1 MYIIENLNF
10 IHEGTA
16 SSEKDYKFEIL
27 LNRNWHYSWSK
38 FYFYKKNYNYFYA
51 LRKVSPN
58 FFRSLIEYLYSKF
71 ISDDN
76 QTRLNKAILS
86 GISNAILLRR
96 SHYRPN
102 IKTK

>member
-1 MYIIENLNF
+1 
-10 IHEGTA
+10 
-16 SSEKDYKFEIL
+16 SSGFFAEVCTVLFLQE
-27 LNRNWHYSWSK
+27 
-38 FYFYKKNYNYFYA
+38 NYNYFYA

-58 FFRSLIEYLYSKF
+58 FFRSLIRYLYFKF

-76 QTRLNKAILS
+76 KTRLNKAILS
-86 GISNAILLRR
+86 GISNAILLRK